1 MHTIDR
7 LDRRILDIL
16 QSDSSLSVAQ
26 VAERIGLSQSPCW
39 RRIDRLENAGVIK
52 RRVALLER
60 KKLNLNVLVFAHVK
74 LDTHSKNALPEFA
87 EAIEG
92 FPEVLECY
100 VLMGPVDFMLR
111 IVTKDVESYER
122 FFFENLSKLPQVR
135 EVNSMIALSAIKDTT
150 ALPLELSFE
159 QAI

>member
-92 FPEVLECY
+92 FPEVLECH